1 MLRIGKGNGQILLSC
16 QSDRK
21 QAKHL
26 TLYKRLYKRRI
37 LYNQFTSNLQN
48 KFWKSYWQTAGNE
61 YNLYRW
67 ERNGVYRRE
76 GKAQRKRAAGRPEG
90 HDDKTHFENC
100 ITFGKMWGIM
110 RGEKHAESAKPQ
122 TEISIEHLHLLYKDF
137 RIQRKQRRDAFRAR
151 NDENRKEGINNES

>member
-16 QSDRK
+16 QSVRK
-21 QAKHL
+21 QAQHS

-37 LYNQFTSNLQN
+37 LYNQFTSILQN
-48 KFWKSYWQTAGNE
+48 KFCKSYWHSAENE

-67 ERNGVYRRE
+67 GRNGVYRRE

-90 HDDKTHFENC
+90 HDVKKHFENC

-110 RGEKHAESAKPQ
+110 RGESTPKVQSHKP
-122 TEISIEHLHLLYKDF
+122 K
-137 RIQRKQRRDAFRAR
+137 
-151 NDENRKEGINNES
+151 